1 MNVYGAGLVVVLTAL
16 DLEYQAVRAH
26 LANVRKRLHPA
37 GTLFETGQL
46 PDNSG
51 EIALAVAGEGNGAAA
66 VLAERAIAMFRPRAL
81 LFAGVAGAVKDD
93 IDIGDVVVATRVYG
107 YHGGK
112 DEDDGFLARP
122 RAWDAPHELDQLA
135 RYIARTASWTRLLAP
150 SWRKREPVVHF
161 KPIAAGEVVLNSRD
175 TPLARQLH
183 RTYNDAAAIE
193 MESAGVS
200 QAGHLNRSL
209 PVLTVRGISD
219 RADGAKRAA
228 DEADWQS
235 TAAAVAAA
243 FVVTLAAEIISGA
256 AAADSCSWIVKAS
269 PGLWLRSGPGK
280 RYPTIDWLDYGQ
292 LVSGNCAGVKSEGTT
307 WYRLRGNGDGWA
319 WGNSA
324 YLQPA
329 RSPEDGGAH
338 NAALSAS
345 SPTATSPRCHGAGS
359 SASMCQWPSGR
370 SPSGEVSSS

>member
-1 MNVYGAGLVVVLTAL
+1 
-16 DLEYQAVRAH
+16 
-26 LANVRKRLHPA
+26 
-37 GTLFETGQL
+37 
-46 PDNSG
+46 
-51 EIALAVAGEGNGAAA
+51 
-66 VLAERAIAMFRPRAL
+66 MFRPPAL

-93 IDIGDVVVATRVYG
+93 IHLGDIVVATKVYA

-150 SWRKREPVVHF
+150 TCRDREPVVHF

-183 RTYNDAAAIE
+183 RAYNDAAAIE

-219 RADGAKRAA
+219 KADGAKRTT

-235 TAAAVAAA
+235 TAAAAAAA
-243 FVVTLAAEIISGA
+243 FVVTLAAEIIPDA
-256 AAADSCSWIVKAS
+256 ASANTCNWIVEAN
-269 PGLWLRSGPGK
+269 PGLWLRSGPG
-280 RYPTIDWLDYGQ
+280 RHYPTIDWLDYGQ
-292 LVSGNCAGVKSEGTT
+292 LVCGNCTGVESGGTT
-307 WYRLRGNGDGWA
+307 WYRLRRNGDGWA

-329 RSPEDGGAH
+329 QSPKDGDAQ
-338 NAALSAS
+338 NPARPAS
-345 SPTATSPRCHGAGS
+345 SPTVTSPPGHPGG
-359 SASMCQWPSGR
+359 PVD
-370 SPSGEVSSS
+370 SGEPGTQASSTRHNTGLAPAAQALDIHPVRHSHHQSGIQRAEFRSRCDDLTRLPGH